1 MDEVMRTTSMIKQSF
16 QDFIKKGVRNMKQEY
31 REMQERLLPDKKKQE
46 EMWERIVKEG
56 AEYQKQKRGKYLKIG
71 VTGIVAAAFIC
82 MLILPQSGLADGMKY
97 VLSQFSKTSEV
108 KKDIQKNTY
117 SDQDEHVKMQVKE
130 MLSDGTSVFLGIC
143 YTALDQE
150 GEQWVAQL
158 DPHPE
163 VVNGLDD
170 LMISGTSSEEDMDY
184 SMGWGQNLEE
194 QKELATEKERHF
206 LFSYF
211 NDGDASVAAQGNY
224 SLRYVMPEGFKEFQV
239 TRKSNMKK
247 VLYQIEKK
255 DVTTE
260 RFDPKYLQV
269 SKLSFQLLLRKNAK
283 FDLNEFDGL
292 DSGKIAFVMR
302 DGSKIIAELSSQNT
316 PMKDSELMELVKG
329 SPEEYIILS
338 GQFKGEGYDR
348 GEVASLETI
357 NQPDQIAAI
366 EISGDQYD
374 YEDGLYSLVRKNRTP

>member
-1 MDEVMRTTSMIKQSF
+1 MDEVMGTTSMIKQNF

-31 REMQERLLPDKKKQE
+31 REMQERLLPDKEKQE
-46 EMWERIVKEG
+46 EIWERIVKEG
-56 AEYQKQKRGKYLKIG
+56 AKYQKQKRGKYLKTG

-82 MLILPQSGLADGMKY
+82 MLILPQTGLADGMKY
-97 VLSQFSKTSEV
+97 VLSQFTKKSEITE
-108 KKDIQKNTY
+108 DIQKDTY

-158 DPHPE
+158 DPNPE

-194 QKELATEKERHF
+194 QKELATKKERYF

-211 NDGDASVAAQGNY
+211 NDGDASVSAQEY
-224 SLRYVMPEGFKEFQV
+224 YPLRYVMPGGFKEFRV
-239 TRKSNMKK
+239 TRKANMKK
-247 VLYQIEKK
+247 VLYQVGKK

-260 RFDPKYLQV
+260 RFDPEYLQI

-283 FDLNEFDGL
+283 FDFNEFDGL
-292 DSGKIAFVMR
+292 DSGKIAFVMK
-302 DGSKIIAELSSQNT
+302 DGSKIIAELGSQYT
-316 PMKDSELMELVKG
+316 PMKDSELMKLVKG

-348 GEVASLETI
+348 GEVTSWETI
-357 NQPDQIAAI
+357 NKPNQITAV

-374 YEDGLYSLVRKNRTP
+374 YGDGLYPLVREE